1 VLSHDQQNIDQQNM
15 INKMIFANLVRR
27 PVRSTISI
35 VAIALEVALILLIAG
50 LCYGILNDDRN
61 RTAGIGADVIVQ
73 PPGSSFLA
81 GISGA
86 PVSIKVADILR
97 GLPHVAAVSPVIWQI
112 ATGGGSVEVIDGI
125 DLKSFEAL
133 GGPFQYLS
141 GGPFRDPDDVLIDD
155 YVARQKHLRVGDTT
169 EILNHEFRVAGIVA
183 SGRGAR
189 KFLPLTTLQDLIGA
203 QNRASIFYV
212 KLDNPANADAVVD
225 EVKKQPGMEK
235 YSVLSTRDYLSMMT
249 PSHLP
254 GFTAFI
260 GVVVGV
266 SSIIGF
272 LVIFQSM
279 YAAVMERTREIG
291 ILKAIGASKVYI
303 VNAILR
309 ETGLLAVGGIIVGIL
324 VSLAASWGIRQRFPL
339 VQVAVTG
346 EWILFAIVTA
356 VVGAAAGALYPAY
369 KAAAKDPIEA
379 LAYE

>member
-1 VLSHDQQNIDQQNM
+1 M

-27 PVRSTISI
+27 PIRSLISI

-50 LCYGILNDDRN
+50 LCYGILNDDKA

-73 PPGSSFLA
+73 PPGSSFLQ

-86 PVSIKVADILR
+86 PVSVKVADILR
-97 GLPHVAAVSPVIWQI
+97 KLGHVTVVSPVIWQI
-112 ATGGGSVEVIDGI
+112 STSGSVEVIDGI

-133 GGPFQYLS
+133 GGPFQYLA
-141 GGPFRDPDDVLIDD
+141 GGPFQGPDDVLIDD
-155 YVARQKHLRVGDTT
+155 YVARQKHLKVGDST
-169 EILNHEFRVAGIVA
+169 EFLNHTFRVAGIVA

-189 KFLPLTTLQDLIGA
+189 KFLQLTTLQDLIGA
-203 QNRASIFYV
+203 KDKASVFYV
-212 KLDNPANADAVVD
+212 KLDNPANADEVVN
-225 EVKKQPGMEK
+225 EVKQQPGMEK
-235 YSVLSTRDYLSMMT
+235 YSVLSIRDYLSMMT
-249 PSHLP
+249 PSNLP
-254 GFTAFI
+254 GFRPFIAVVI
-260 GVVVGV
+260 GV
-266 SSIIGF
+266 SLIIGF

-291 ILKAIGASKVYI
+291 ILKALGASKLYI

-309 ETGLLAVGGIIVGIL
+309 ETGLLAVIGIIVGIV

-339 VQVAVTG
+339 VQVVVSG
-346 EWILFAIVTA
+346 QWIMFAMITA
-356 VVGAAAGALYPAY
+356 LVGAAGGALYPAF